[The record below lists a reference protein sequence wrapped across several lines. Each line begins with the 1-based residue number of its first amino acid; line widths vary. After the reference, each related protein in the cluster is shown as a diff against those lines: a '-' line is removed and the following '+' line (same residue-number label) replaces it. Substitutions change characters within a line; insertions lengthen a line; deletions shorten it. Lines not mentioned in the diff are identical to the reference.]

1 MGRKEAMLGAIW
13 SCAALVLE
21 HLEPA
26 LRALHAQSMIKV
38 RVCMQAGAARLQAV
52 GPMGAATAVR
62 WKHDLRANGAQHVHV
77 RRAFA
82 WRVRRAVLNLVK
94 DRVRV
99 SLVAFA

>member
-1 MGRKEAMLGAIW
+1 MGRKEPMLGAIW

-77 RRAFA
+77 R
-82 WRVRRAVLNLVK
+82 
-94 DRVRV
+94 
-99 SLVAFA
+99 